1 MSDIPPQLPSRIAAL
16 EKKVSDL
23 YRRLGVPEPSLAE
36 LAGEIPAEVVE
47 LAQAGNQ
54 IGAIKLLHEMTG
66 CGLAEAREKVQTLT

>member
-23 YRRLGVPEPSLAE
+23 YRRMGVAEPTLAE
-36 LAGEIPAEVVE
+36 LVDEVPAEVVE

-54 IGAIKLLHEMTG
+54 IGAIKLLTELTG
-66 CGLAEAREKVQTLT
+66 CDLGEARERVRSLT